1 MTSEEI
7 DELLK
12 KAAENDEQSR
22 RAQFDYFESEEWR
35 ELLAM
40 LEAQNELRKDLPAF
54 DFSDCFL
61 LGEMSFSESE
71 DAT

>member
-22 RAQFDYFESEEWR
+22 REQFAYSESEEWR
-35 ELLAM
+35 DLSAFLERERELK
-40 LEAQNELRKDLPAF
+40 KDLPAF
-54 DFSDCFL
+54 DVSD
-61 LGEMSFSESE
+61 
-71 DAT
+71 

>member
-22 RAQFDYFESEEWR
+22 REQFAYSESEEWR

-40 LEAQNELRKDLPAF
+40 LEAQNKLKKDLPAF
-54 DFSDCFL
+54 DVSDWF
-61 LGEMSFSESE
+61 
-71 DAT
+71 